1 MGTLSNSDAAM
12 KNAAEEE
19 MPRVQKVVDAS
30 IRQPS
35 KIRQFGKSL
44 LAEDTT
50 NLGGRL
56 IQDLLIP
63 NTKAIILNA
72 VEMILYGGTGTFYR
86 NGYSR
91 PGNLYGSG
99 PDYNRISTSRNQ
111 ISARP
116 TPEPRSILS
125 FNTDDIEF
133 DFRAQAD
140 EVLTQMQEVID
151 QYNWVRVADF
161 YEFSGFSS
169 PNGSSDFAY
178 GWNNISDAVISSRYN
193 AQERRYKFYI
203 KFPKAY
209 PRRK

>member
-1 MGTLSNSDAAM
+1 MNPQSNSDAAM

-19 MPRVQKVVDAS
+19 MPRVKKVVDAS

-35 KIRQFGKSL
+35 KLRQFGRSL

-56 IQDLLIP
+56 LQDLVIP
-63 NTKAIILNA
+63 NTKAMILNTI
-72 VEMILYGGTGTFYR
+72 EMILYGGTGPLYR
-86 NGYSR
+86 GGYSR
-91 PGNLYGSG
+91 PNSLYGSG

-111 ISARP
+111 IPTRSA
-116 TPEPRSILS
+116 PEPRPILS

-140 EVLTQMQEVID
+140 EVVTQMQEVID
-151 QYNWVRVADF
+151 QFGWVRVADF

-169 PNGSSDFAY
+169 PNGSSDFSY
-178 GWNNISDAVISSRYN
+178 GWANLSDVTIASRYN
-193 AQERRYKFYI
+193 SQERRYKFYI
-203 KFPKAY
+203 KFPKAC